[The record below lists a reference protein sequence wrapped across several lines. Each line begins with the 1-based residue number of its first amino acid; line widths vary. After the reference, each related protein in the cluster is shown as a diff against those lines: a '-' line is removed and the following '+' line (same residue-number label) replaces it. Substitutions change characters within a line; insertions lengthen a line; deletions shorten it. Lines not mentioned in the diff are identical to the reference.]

1 MFRKSKTSRVLS
13 PAIALAIMAPAGF
26 TPIALAQQ
34 SADSIEQVVVT
45 GTRGR
50 ERTVSDSPVPIDV
63 FNVDDITQISLTDTN
78 DILQTLVPSFN
89 VSKTNFSGGA
99 FVRPARLRGL
109 DSDKALVLV
118 NSKRRHRS
126 ALVDLD
132 GAGAQAVDMA
142 TIPSVAISN
151 IEVLRDG
158 AGAQYGSD
166 AIAGV
171 INFILKENRDGGAI
185 TVDIGEY
192 GEGDGQSVNVQGNI
206 GLPLGDNGFIS
217 ISGEYTDNERTIRA
231 EQYCETWWCAD
242 QSNPKYQTF
251 MGRGN
256 SAGAYVQTPVFRT
269 AYESGHPTIIDSG
282 NIVQPWGQPAVESL
296 RTFFNAGYDVSEN
309 SELYAFGNW
318 SESESNANFFFRR
331 PSISVFKPMRTPDG
345 STFSYLDLFPAGFT
359 PQSFGDVEDRS
370 LVAGWRGEWDSGLTY
385 DFSYR
390 SAESEF
396 DWNLLNTVNASMG
409 IESPTQFHLGT
420 LVNEETQ
427 YQADFTWEF
436 GSGALLAFGA
446 SFLDEEYDIREGEP
460 ASYAPGTYSVPDPH
474 GFCNADGTSTAAGAA
489 VIANGSTLDCANSSD
504 PVFYVGQ
511 VGSNGNPGY
520 GPQFA
525 DSYGRE
531 ATSLYADL
539 SHQVTDNLFLQGAVR
554 GEDYDDFGTEVT
566 WKLAGILDVTENF
579 AIRGSLGTS
588 LRAPT
593 PGQQGTANIGVRVPN
608 GVPVLRGLFPASSAV
623 AKAIGAQPLKPEM
636 ADSYTVGFTA
646 DIANVNLTVDF
657 YSIDIE
663 DRVFINEDANDV
675 STDPSAGAAYAR
687 YQALVATGIAN
698 AEQFGQVNYFGNA
711 FDTTTEGVD
720 VVATT
725 PIDWGSSGVTNL
737 SFALNYTENDFDS
750 PLSQVG
756 TFLTTEEIADYRKL
770 RPETRGIVTAR
781 HEVDRLAVIGRLSYY
796 GDYEKAKS
804 DGSLHQQFSSVLY
817 TDLEFQYQLNDVVRL
832 SGGARNLFDEYP
844 DQGITET
851 SYVCCG
857 NLYGYQNNL
866 DWQGR
871 YFYARASMNF

>member
-1 MFRKSKTSRVLS
+1 MYKKNKISRTLS
-13 PAIALAIMAPAGF
+13 PAIALAILAPGGLLS
-26 TPIALAQQ
+26 PALAQQ
-34 SADSIEQVVVT
+34 SEENLEQIVVT

-50 ERTVSDSPVPIDV
+50 ERTVNDSPVPIDV
-63 FNVDDITQISLTDTN
+63 FNTDDITQISLTDTN

-206 GLPLGDNGFIS
+206 GLPLGDDGFIS

-231 EQYCETWWCAD
+231 EQYCESWWCAD

-282 NIVQPWGQPAVESL
+282 NITQPWGQPAVESL

-318 SESESNANFFFRR
+318 SESESNSNFFFRR

-396 DWNLLNTVNASMG
+396 EWNLQNTVNASMG
-409 IESPTQFHLGT
+409 IESPTQFHLGN

-436 GSGALLAFGA
+436 DSGVLLAFGA

-474 GFCNADGTSTAAGAA
+474 G
-489 VIANGSTLDCANSSD
+489 
-504 PVFYVGQ
+504 
-511 VGSNGNPGY
+511 
-520 GPQFA
+520 
-525 DSYGRE
+525 
-531 ATSLYADL
+531 
-539 SHQVTDNLFLQGAVR
+539 
-554 GEDYDDFGTEVT
+554 
-566 WKLAGILDVTENF
+566 
-579 AIRGSLGTS
+579 
-588 LRAPT
+588 
-593 PGQQGTANIGVRVPN
+593 
-608 GVPVLRGLFPASSAV
+608 
-623 AKAIGAQPLKPEM
+623 
-636 ADSYTVGFTA
+636 
-646 DIANVNLTVDF
+646 
-657 YSIDIE
+657 
-663 DRVFINEDANDV
+663 
-675 STDPSAGAAYAR
+675 
-687 YQALVATGIAN
+687 
-698 AEQFGQVNYFGNA
+698 
-711 FDTTTEGVD
+711 
-720 VVATT
+720 
-725 PIDWGSSGVTNL
+725 
-737 SFALNYTENDFDS
+737 
-750 PLSQVG
+750 
-756 TFLTTEEIADYRKL
+756 
-770 RPETRGIVTAR
+770 
-781 HEVDRLAVIGRLSYY
+781 
-796 GDYEKAKS
+796 
-804 DGSLHQQFSSVLY
+804 
-817 TDLEFQYQLNDVVRL
+817 
-832 SGGARNLFDEYP
+832 
-844 DQGITET
+844 
-851 SYVCCG
+851 
-857 NLYGYQNNL
+857 
-866 DWQGR
+866 
-871 YFYARASMNF
+871 